1 MWEWFVAN
9 RIWIFIAAIVGFILA
24 YFLRNKA
31 ARATARVMPTKAWR
45 KRMHLAEPLVSW
57 ILFGVAGGILGT
69 ALAAVIASYYQI
81 DIRPAM
87 GATGG
92 WLLTH
97 GIPILIIAVPA
108 YVGYR
113 ITRAVLPRVIER
125 FITTRGK
132 GRTAKERLAKRSKT
146 LGTVL
151 TATIGVIIAI
161 AASFMVL
168 SEIGINITPLLA
180 GAGIAGVAV
189 GFGAQSMIRDVIA
202 GFFIIIEGQYD
213 VGDVIKV
220 NNKIAGGVEGLN
232 LRRTMLRDLDGTL
245 HIIPNGEIRI
255 ASNLTKTWS
264 RIHLNISVA
273 YKEDLDRVMAIIRK
287 TWEEMADDPDWG
299 PFLIS
304 KTPWLLRVNE
314 FGDSGIVIKVVGE
327 TLPGKHWDTMGEL
340 RRRIKRVFDEKGI
353 EIPWPHVK
361 LYMGDTE
368 AGKGQTCKACSHP
381 NFPGSKFCS
390 KCGASLSPR

>member
-1 MWEWFVAN
+1 MWEWLVAN

-24 YFLRNKA
+24 YFLRNRA
-31 ARATARVMPTKAWR
+31 ARATARVMPTKVWR
-45 KRMHLAEPLVSW
+45 ERMRLAEPLVSW

-69 ALAAVIASYYQI
+69 ALAAVIISYYQI
-81 DIRPAM
+81 NIRPGMA
-87 GATGG
+87 ATGN
-92 WLLTH
+92 WFLTH
-97 GIPILIIAVPA
+97 SIPILIIAVPA
-108 YVGYR
+108 YIAYR
-113 ITRAVLPRVIER
+113 IIRVVLPRIIEH
-125 FITTRGK
+125 FIHIRGR
-132 GRTAKERLAKRSKT
+132 GRAYKERLAKRSKT

-161 AASFMVL
+161 VASFMVL

-180 GAGIAGVAV
+180 GAGIVGVAV
-189 GFGAQSMIRDVIA
+189 GFGAQSMIRDMIA

-232 LRRTMLRDLDGTL
+232 LRRTMLRDLDGIL
-245 HIIPNGEIRI
+245 HIIPNGEIKM
-255 ASNLTKTWS
+255 ASNLTKKWS
-264 RIHLNISVA
+264 RVHLNISVA
-273 YKEDLDRVMAIIRK
+273 YKEDLDRVMAIIK
-287 TWEEMADDPDWG
+287 KIWEELAEDPDWG

-314 FGDSGIVIKVVGE
+314 FGDSGIVIKAVGE
-327 TLPGKHWDTMGEL
+327 TKPGKHWDTMGEL
-340 RRRIKRVFDEKGI
+340 RRRIKRVFDEEGI

-368 AGKGQTCKACSHP
+368 AGKGLPCKACSHP

-390 KCGASLSPR
+390 HCGASLSS